1 MLLPLVLV
9 AAALVTLGLICLPLL
24 RGTEAVADRA
34 NLTAQCTGINC
45 WRWSATWRAAC

>member
-24 RGTEAVADRA
+24 RGTEAVADRGQFDRA
-34 NLTAQCTGINC
+34 VYGINC
-45 WRWSATWRAAC
+45 WRWSATWHAAC